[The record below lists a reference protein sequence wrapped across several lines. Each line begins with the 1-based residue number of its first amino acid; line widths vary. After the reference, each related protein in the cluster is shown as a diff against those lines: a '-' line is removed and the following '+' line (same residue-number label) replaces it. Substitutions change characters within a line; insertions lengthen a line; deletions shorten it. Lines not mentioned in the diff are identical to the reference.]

1 MDLIDRRDFLAKL
14 SLTTAALSLP
24 QLGFS
29 SAGKADE
36 FVTTDTSYGRL
47 RGMRKDGVNLFKGIP
62 YGGRISGDRRF
73 RRPAKLDPWTGVR
86 DALEF
91 GAPAM
96 QGPRR
101 NEPAPS
107 EDCLF
112 LNVWTPAN
120 DTKKRPVMFYS
131 HGGGFVGGSG
141 ASGSQDGS
149 NLARNF
155 DVVVV
160 QTNHRLGLLGF
171 LYLDEIAGAD
181 YAGSGNMGMLDI
193 VDGLKWVHDNI
204 AQFGGD
210 PANVMIFGESGGGAK
225 TSCLYAMPAAAPYF
239 NKASIESG
247 PGVRMASKETA
258 AETTAMLLRELNIN
272 PKDWRKLLDIPAAD
286 LLAMQAKL
294 PSAPPFQQKNN
305 KKSLMERRAGG
316 FAPVVDGVALLH
328 NPFDPTAPAI
338 SRNKPLLVGWN
349 EDEQTFF
356 AWERKDTEFAK
367 LTFESLPKRLE
378 AQFGEDTPNIID
390 TYRKANPNA
399 TAPDI
404 FIAVSSIAMMG
415 LGSVD
420 IAEKKTKQGGAPVYL
435 YNFGYKSEKKI
446 PGTDYA
452 MGTPHAMDISFKF
465 NNEIPPRDGSAPK
478 ESFFGGNR
486 PERFTASHHFAELWT
501 TFARTGKPAAKDVPA
516 WPAFNLKTRPTMRI
530 DTTCEIIDNRFSEE
544 LAMWRS
550 IGRL

>member
-1 MDLIDRRDFLAKL
+1 MHMIQRRDFLTQL
-14 SLTTAALSLP
+14 SLATAAISLP
-24 QLGFS
+24 QVAFP
-29 SAGKADE
+29 SAPKADE
-36 FVTTDTSYGRL
+36 FVEVAITHGRI
-47 RGMRKDGVNLFKGIP
+47 RGMRKEGVNLFKGIP

-73 RRPAKLDPWTGVR
+73 RRPAPLEKWTGVR

-91 GAPAM
+91 GAPAI
-96 QGPRR
+96 QNPRR

-120 DTKKRPVMFYS
+120 DHKKRPVLFYS
-131 HGGGFVGGSG
+131 HGGGFVVGSG
-141 ASGSQDGS
+141 ASGGQDGS

-160 QTNHRLGLLGF
+160 ETNHRLGLLGF
-171 LYLDEIAGAD
+171 LYLDDIGGPD

-210 PANVMIFGESGGGAK
+210 PANVMIWGESGGGAK
-225 TSCLYAMPAAAPYF
+225 TSCLYAMPSAAPYF

-247 PGVRMASKETA
+247 PGVRMTPKETA
-258 AETTAMLLRELNIN
+258 AETTALLLKELNID
-272 PKDWRKLLDIPAAD
+272 PKDWKKLLDVPAAD
-286 LLAMQAKL
+286 LLAIQGKL
-294 PSAPPFQQKNN
+294 PSVAPFLGKNT
-305 KKSLMERRAGG
+305 KGAVLRRAGG
-316 FAPVVDGVALLH
+316 FGPVVDGVVLPH
-328 NPFDPTAPAI
+328 HPFDPTAPAL
-338 SRNKPLLVGWN
+338 SKNKPLLVGWN
-349 EDEQTFF
+349 EDEYTFF

-367 LTFESLPKRLE
+367 LDFDGLQKRLE
-378 AQFGEDTPNIID
+378 PQYGEDTPKLIAA
-390 TYRKANPNA
+390 YRKARPNA
-399 TAPDI
+399 TAPQLY
-404 FIAVSSIAMMG
+404 IAISSIAMMG

-420 IAEKKTKQGGAPVYL
+420 IAEKKVKEGGAPVYL
-435 YNFGYKSEKKI
+435 YNFGYKSEKPI
-446 PGTDYA
+446 PGTDYP

-486 PERFTASHHFAELWT
+486 PERFVASHHFAELWT
-501 TFARTGKPAAKDVPA
+501 TFARTGKPAAKDVPQ
-516 WPAFNLKTRPTMRI
+516 WPAYNLKTRPTMRI
-530 DTTCEIIDNRFSEE
+530 DAQCEIIDNRFSQE

-550 IGRL
+550 IGKL